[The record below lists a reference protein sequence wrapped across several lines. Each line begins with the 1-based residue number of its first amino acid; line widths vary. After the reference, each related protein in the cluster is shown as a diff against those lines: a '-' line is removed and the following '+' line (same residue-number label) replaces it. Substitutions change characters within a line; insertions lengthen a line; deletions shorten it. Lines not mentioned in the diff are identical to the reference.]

1 MDPPQFSSWER
12 PPNSPRT
19 LLPGSES
26 GPTRVRQKKTSL
38 RTGWTLRCQVLDRLV
53 PPPYR
58 FSVRSQNLQDPD
70 LPPPRDLHDHA
81 LEHLRFIRETM
92 ERSASFTAVPG
103 WETFGVGLT
112 ALAAAAVAARQPSL
126 LGWVLTWLGEA
137 VVAAVLS
144 TEGVIRKTRR
154 AGTPL
159 MSGAARRVVL
169 SLLPPIVAGAVLT
182 PALERAGATSAI
194 PGTWMLLYG
203 TGVVTGGTFSVRIV
217 PVMGLSFM
225 VAGAAALFAPASWQ
239 DVLMAAAFGGIH
251 LVFGVLIARRHGG

>member
-1 MDPPQFSSWER
+1 MR
-12 PPNSPRT
+12 A
-19 LLPGSES
+19 
-26 GPTRVRQKKTSL
+26 
-38 RTGWTLRCQVLDRLV
+38 
-53 PPPYR
+53 
-58 FSVRSQNLQDPD
+58 QNLPDPD

-81 LEHLRFIRETM
+81 LENLRFIRETM

-103 WETFGVGLT
+103 WETFAVGLT
-112 ALAAAAVAARQPSL
+112 ALGAAAIAARQPSF
-126 LGWVLTWLGEA
+126 LGWALTWLGEA
-137 VVAAVLS
+137 IVAAALS
-144 TEGVIRKTRR
+144 TEGIIRKTRR

-159 MSGAARRVVL
+159 LSGAARRVVL

-182 PALERAGATSAI
+182 PSLHRAGATSAI

-225 VAGAAALFAPASWQ
+225 IAGAVALFAPPWWR
-239 DVLMAAAFGGIH
+239 DVLMAASFGGLH